1 MGTGRATAEDTG
13 AGATGAVGAPSS
25 FLTATATATAGDVAG
40 ESVEAAVGDA
50 EALRAAGV
58 VGAGVRPSEPA
69 VLAALRARPLRF
81 PLTRASLRCWVYLA
95 GGAVLGLVTAVLLL
109 ALTALGLGL
118 SVVGVGL
125 PLLLA
130 VALSG
135 LPAGALERRLLRLV
149 EPEQV
154 PDPHRALPGAG
165 RRARLR
171 TRLRERATWR
181 ELAHTLLVAPP
192 LAAAGL
198 GLTALLLFSAAL
210 VVSPVVVRV
219 LAPETVMLI
228 PGHAVPGPLHA
239 LPFTAAGLA
248 GLYLGGLAGALL
260 TTAHV
265 RLARLLLGP
274 REEDSGGQVLE
285 LTRSRARLADAFEA
299 ERRRIER
306 DLHDGA
312 QQQLVALTMT
322 LGLAAHELRG
332 HAGSDGAGAG
342 AAGPVGAGAGGAR
355 VDGVDAAG
363 AGADGAGADGA
374 DGPAAALALVDR
386 ARGEARQALE
396 QLRAL
401 VRGIHPQVLTDHG
414 LAAAVAEVALRHP
427 VPVEVDLDLP
437 GRLPGPVETTAYFTV
452 IEALTNAA
460 KHSGATAVTV
470 HGRVADGRLV
480 LQVTDDGRGGAD
492 PAAGAGLQGLAD
504 RVAILRGRLMVT
516 SPTGGPTRLRLEVP
530 CSG

>member
-13 AGATGAVGAPSS
+13 AGATGAVGASSS
-25 FLTATATATAGDVAG
+25 FLSSAVAG
-40 ESVEAAVGDA
+40 AAEGVRAAAGAAGAVGG
-50 EALRAAGV
+50 AGA
-58 VGAGVRPSEPA
+58 VGAADRSDEVA

-81 PLTRASLRCWVYLA
+81 PFTRDSLRCWTYLV

-118 SVVGVGL
+118 SVVGIGL

-149 EPEQV
+149 EPAPV

-165 RRARLR
+165 RPARLR

-192 LAAAGL
+192 LTAAGL
-198 GLTALLLFSAAL
+198 GLTALLLFCAAL
-210 VVSPVVVRV
+210 VVSPVVVQV

-239 LPFTAAGLA
+239 LPFTALGLA
-248 GLYLGGLAGALL
+248 GLYLGGHAGALL
-260 TTAHV
+260 TIAHV

-274 REEDSGGQVLE
+274 REEDPGGQVLE

-322 LGLAAHELRG
+322 LGLAAHELRERG
-332 HAGSDGAGAG
+332 R
-342 AAGPVGAGAGGAR
+342 AGGAEAGGA
-355 VDGVDAAG
+355 VAGGAVAEAGDASAEAG
-363 AGADGAGADGA
+363 
-374 DGPAAALALVDR
+374 ALALVDR

-396 QLRAL
+396 QLRGL

-452 IEALTNAA
+452 TEALTNAA

>member
-1 MGTGRATAEDTG
+1 M
-13 AGATGAVGAPSS
+13 
-25 FLTATATATAGDVAG
+25 
-40 ESVEAAVGDA
+40 
-50 EALRAAGV
+50 
-58 VGAGVRPSEPA
+58 
-69 VLAALRARPLRF
+69 AALRARPLRF
-81 PLTRASLRCWVYLA
+81 PFTHDSLRCWAYLA

-135 LPAGALERRLLRLV
+135 LPAAALERRLLRLV
-149 EPEQV
+149 EPAPV

-165 RRARLR
+165 RPARLR
-171 TRLRERATWR
+171 SRLREQATWR

-192 LAAAGL
+192 LTAAGL
-198 GLTALLLFSAAL
+198 GLTALLLFSATL
-210 VVSPVVVRV
+210 VVSPVVVQV

-239 LPFTAAGLA
+239 LPFTAVGLA
-248 GLYLGGLAGALL
+248 GLYLGGHAGALL

-265 RLARLLLGP
+265 RLARMLLGP
-274 REEDSGGQVLE
+274 REEDPGGQVLE

-322 LGLAAHELRG
+322 LGLAAHELRE
-332 HAGSDGAGAG
+332 S
-342 AAGPVGAGAGGAR
+342 AGAGGG
-355 VDGVDAAG
+355 DAG
-363 AGADGAGADGA
+363 AG
-374 DGPAAALALVDR
+374 ALALVDR

-396 QLRAL
+396 QLRGL

-452 IEALTNAA
+452 TEALTNAA

-480 LQVTDDGRGGAD
+480 LQVTDDGCGGAD
-492 PAAGAGLQGLAD
+492 PAAGTGLQGLAD

-516 SPTGGPTRLRLEVP
+516 SPTGGPTGLRLEVP

>member
-1 MGTGRATAEDTG
+1 MGTGRATAENTG
-13 AGATGAVGAPSS
+13 AGATGAVGAASS
-25 FLTATATATAGDVAG
+25 FLSATT
-40 ESVEAAVGDA
+40 AAVGAA
-50 EALRAAGV
+50 EAAQAAGAADRSAEV
-58 VGAGVRPSEPA
+58 A
-69 VLAALRARPLRF
+69 VLAALRARPLCF
-81 PLTRASLRCWVYLA
+81 PLTRDSLRCWAYLA
-95 GGAVLGLVTAVLLL
+95 GGAVLGLVTVVLLL

-149 EPEQV
+149 EPAPV

-165 RRARLR
+165 RPARLR

-192 LAAAGL
+192 LTAAGL
-198 GLTALLLFSAAL
+198 GLTALLLFSAML
-210 VVSPVVVRV
+210 VVSPVVVQV

-239 LPFTAAGLA
+239 LPFTAVGLA
-248 GLYLGGLAGALL
+248 GLYLGGHAGALL

-274 REEDSGGQVLE
+274 REEDPGGQVLE

-322 LGLAAHELRG
+322 LGLAAHELRER
-332 HAGSDGAGAG
+332 AGAG
-342 AAGPVGAGAGGAR
+342 DGDAGAG
-355 VDGVDAAG
+355 
-363 AGADGAGADGA
+363 
-374 DGPAAALALVDR
+374 ALALVDR

-396 QLRAL
+396 QLRGL

-437 GRLPGPVETTAYFTV
+437 GRLPGPVESTAYFTV
-452 IEALTNAA
+452 TEALTNAA
-460 KHSGATAVTV
+460 KHSGATTVTV
-470 HGRVADGRLV
+470 HGRVTDGRLV

-492 PAAGAGLQGLAD
+492 PAAGTGLQGLAD

-516 SPTGGPTRLRLEVP
+516 SPTGGPTGLRLEVP

>member
-1 MGTGRATAEDTG
+1 MGTGRAAGGGVDVRISDVRTDDGRLDDAGTADVRTADVRPDG
-13 AGATGAVGAPSS
+13 AADAP
-25 FLTATATATAGDVAG
+25 
-40 ESVEAAVGDA
+40 
-50 EALRAAGV
+50 RAA
-58 VGAGVRPSEPA
+58 PA
-69 VLAALRARPLRF
+69 VAVQAALRARPLRF
-81 PLTRASLRCWVYLA
+81 PFTRDSLRCWAYLA
-95 GGAVLGLVTAVLLL
+95 GGSLLGLVVAVLLAAL
-109 ALTALGLGL
+109 ALIGLGL

-135 LPAGALERRLLRLV
+135 RPVGALERRRLRLV
-149 EPEQV
+149 EPSPV

-181 ELAHTLLVAPP
+181 ELAHTLLVGPP
-192 LAAAGL
+192 LTAAGL

-210 VVSPVVVRV
+210 VVSPLVVWA

-228 PGHAVPGPLHA
+228 PGHAVPGPLYA
-239 LPFTAAGLA
+239 LPATAVGLA
-248 GLYLGGLAGALL
+248 GLLLGSYAGALL

-274 REEDSGGQVLE
+274 REEDLGRERVVE
-285 LTRSRARLADAFEA
+285 LTRSRARLVDAFEA

-312 QQQLVALTMT
+312 QQQLVALAMT
-322 LGLAAHELRG
+322 LGLAAHELRER
-332 HAGSDGAGAG
+332 
-342 AAGPVGAGAGGAR
+342 GAGGAG
-355 VDGVDAAG
+355 DPGAAG
-363 AGADGAGADGA
+363 ADD
-374 DGPAAALALVDR
+374 PALALVDR
-386 ARGEARQALE
+386 ARGEARRALE
-396 QLRAL
+396 QLRGL

-414 LAAAVAEVALRHP
+414 LAAAVSEVALRHP
-427 VPVEVDLDLP
+427 IPVEVDLDLP
-437 GRLPGPVETTAYFTV
+437 GRLPGPVESTAYFTV
-452 IEALTNAA
+452 TEALTNAA
-460 KHSGATAVTV
+460 KHSGAAAITV
-470 HGRVADGRLV
+470 HGRIADGRLV
-480 LQVTDDGRGGAD
+480 LEVTDDGRGGAD